1 MSVLKT
7 LILAILSDEDNYW
20 RHIINN
26 AELEQILG
34 GVKSGSIELTEAMA
48 RLQILPFEDLGFA
61 KVDHH
66 RTLRKGFPEV
76 IYGPGKSP
84 DQIVAIAN
92 SLIAASS
99 TVLITRVDQEV
110 FESVSQVLPEAQYNE
125 LAKVIVID
133 RDIDKSVVSGIVTVA
148 AGTSDLSV
156 AEEAS
161 ITAELMGNKVER
173 IWDVGVAG
181 VHRLLENLPIL
192 NKARVVVAVA
202 GMEGALPGLVAGLV
216 SAPVIA
222 VPTSVG
228 YGANFH
234 GVAAL
239 LTMINAC
246 SPGIAVVNI
255 DNGFGAGYM
264 AAVINLL
271 ASKTPAD

>member
-1 MSVLKT
+1 
-7 LILAILSDEDNYW
+7 
-20 RHIINN
+20 
-26 AELEQILG
+26 
-34 GVKSGSIELTEAMA
+34 MA
-48 RLQILPFEDLGFA
+48 
-61 KVDHH
+61 V
-66 RTLRKGFPEV
+66 
-76 IYGPGKSP
+76 
-84 DQIVAIAN
+84 
-92 SLIAASS
+92 SS
-99 TVLITRVDQEV
+99 TVLITRVEQEA
-110 FESVSQVLPEAQYNE
+110 FESVSKILPEVEYNN
-125 LAKVIVID
+125 LAKVMVID
-133 RDIDKSVVSGIVTVA
+133 RERYRSAVSGIVIVA

-202 GMEGALPGLVAGLV
+202 GMEGALPSLVAGLV

-234 GVAAL
+234 GMAAL
-239 LTMINAC
+239 LAMLNAC

-271 ASKTPAD
+271 GSKTPTG

>member
-1 MSVLKT
+1 MET
-7 LILAILSDEDNYW
+7 LILVILNGEDNYW
-20 RHIINN
+20 RNIIDTS
-26 AELEQILG
+26 ELEQILRD
-34 GVKSGSIELTEAMA
+34 VKSGSIELEEAMK
-48 RLQILPFEDLGFA
+48 RLRILPFEDLGFA

-84 DQIVAIAN
+84 DQIVDIAR
-92 SLIAASS
+92 SLMAVSS
-99 TVLITRVDQEV
+99 TVLITRVEQEV
-110 FESVSQVLPEAQYNE
+110 FESVSQMLPEVKYHS
-125 LAKVIVID
+125 LAKLMVID
-133 RDIDKSVVSGIVTVA
+133 RGIDRSPLSGIVIVA
-148 AGTSDLSV
+148 AGTSDLPV

-181 VHRLLENLPIL
+181 LHRLLENLPIL

-202 GMEGALPGLVAGLV
+202 GMEGALPSLVAGLV

-234 GVAAL
+234 GMAAL
-239 LTMINAC
+239 LAMLNAC
-246 SPGIAVVNI
+246 SSGIAVVNI

-264 AAVINLL
+264 AAIINLL
-271 ASKTPAD
+271 GSNGSAG